1 MRRGAGRGCPAR
13 PEQGSVIPRISPS
26 AIGDVGVYWA
36 PCISR
41 AEAVAGHNEETMRA
55 IAITIALIGAGIA
68 APAAIAQQVPN
79 LDVGPSCEAAA
90 RGAIIIGRDKQ
101 ACLGD
106 ENAAKDT
113 LQKSWSKYNSADKT
127 QCVGLARQGGPPSY
141 VELLSCLEVMRDS
154 KTIRSNGPLLSAPRE
169 ASATSPSAGGPRGRR
184 RSRQSQP
191 TVLPSAAPA
200 APTDTPVSPPQ

>member
-1 MRRGAGRGCPAR
+1 MR
-13 PEQGSVIPRISPS
+13 V
-26 AIGDVGVYWA
+26 
-36 PCISR
+36 
-41 AEAVAGHNEETMRA
+41 

-68 APAAIAQQVPN
+68 APAAIAQQVPK

-90 RGAIIIGRDKQ
+90 RGAIILGRDKQ

-113 LQKSWSKYNSADKT
+113 LEKSWSKYNSADKT

-169 ASATSPSAGGPRGRR
+169 ASAAGPGAGGPRGRR
-184 RSRQSQP
+184 RGRRSGP
-191 TVLPSAAPA
+191 TALPSAPPA
-200 APTDTPVSPPQ
+200 DTPVSPTPQ